1 MGKSNRARVVVTG
14 MGAITALGLNVK
26 DTWQG
31 LVEGRSGIG
40 PITQFDASTYPIR
53 IAGEVKGFDPGEY
66 MSARE
71 AKRMARF
78 SQFAV
83 AAAKMALEDAELN
96 VEESNAEDMGV
107 VVGTGIGGGLIETE
121 RVHLI
126 LLNKGVRRV
135 PPLFVPSMMPNAAA
149 HHVGC
154 AFGIKG
160 YASTIVTACA
170 SGTQAIGEGARAI
183 RDGSARIVVAGGT
196 EATVCALALAGIFAM
211 RAISTRNDEP
221 ERASRPFDAERD
233 GFVASEG
240 GAILILEDL
249 DHALA
254 RGARIHAEVLGYGVS
269 SDAYHV
275 SAPDPEGAGSALAMR
290 RAIADAGLKPEDVQY
305 INAHATATPIGDP
318 AEVAAI
324 KRVFGSRAYEIPVNA
339 TKSMI
344 GHLLGAAG
352 AVEAI
357 ATIMTMQDGILH
369 PTINYENPDPQ
380 CDLDCVP
387 NEARKAHVDIA
398 LSNSFG
404 FGGQNACLVFGSWKA

>member
-1 MGKSNRARVVVTG
+1 MDDGKKARVVVTG
-14 MGAITALGLNVK
+14 MGAITPLGLNVK
-26 DTWQG
+26 DTWQA

-40 PITQFDASTYPIR
+40 RITDFDPSPYPTQ

-66 MSARE
+66 ME
-71 AKRMARF
+71 AKEARRMARF

-83 AAAKMALEDAELN
+83 AAAEMALEDAGFT
-96 VEESNAEDMGV
+96 VEGSNAEDAGV
-107 VVGTGIGGGLIETE
+107 VLGTGIGGGLIEGE
-121 RVHLI
+121 KAHHI
-126 LLNKGVRRV
+126 LLDKGVRRV
-135 PPLFVPSMMPNAAA
+135 PPLFIPSMIPNAAA
-149 HHVGC
+149 HHVAC

-160 YASTIVTACA
+160 YTSTVIAACA
-170 SGTQAIGEGARAI
+170 SGNQAIGEGARAI
-183 RDGSARIVVAGGT
+183 RDGYAQVVVAGAT
-196 EATVCALALAGIFAM
+196 ESTMCELALAGICAM
-211 RAISTRNDEP
+211 RAVSTRNDEP

-240 GAILILEDL
+240 CGILILENL

-254 RGARIHAEVLGYGVS
+254 RGPRIYAEVLGYGVS

-275 SAPDPEGAGSALAMR
+275 SAPDPQGVGSALAMR
-290 RAIADAGLKPEDVQY
+290 LAIADAGLEPEDIDY

-318 AEVAAI
+318 AEVVAI
-324 KRVFGSRAYEIPVNA
+324 KNVFGSRAYEIPVNA

-344 GHLLGAAG
+344 GHLMGAAG

-357 ATIMTMQDGILH
+357 ATIMTIQDGILH
-369 PTINYENPDPQ
+369 PTINYETPDPQ

-387 NEARKAHVDIA
+387 NQARRAEVDIA

-404 FGGQNACLVFGSWKA
+404 FGGQNACVVFGRYR

>member
-1 MGKSNRARVVVTG
+1 MHRGERTRVVVTG
-14 MGAITALGLNVK
+14 MGAVTPLGLNVK

-40 PITQFDASTYPIR
+40 PITAFDPSPYPVQIM
-53 IAGEVKGFDPGEY
+53 GEVKGFDPGEY
-66 MSARE
+66 VGRKE
-71 AKRMARF
+71 AKRMSRF

-83 AAAKMALEDAELN
+83 AAAKMAVEDAKLTID
-96 VEESNAEDMGV
+96 ESNAEDVGV
-107 VVGTGIGGGLIETE
+107 VMGTAIGGGLIDTE

-135 PPLFVPSMMPNAAA
+135 PPLFVPSMLPNAAA
-149 HHVGC
+149 HHVAS
-154 AFGIKG
+154 AFGITG
-160 YASTIVTACA
+160 YTSTAVTACA
-170 SGTQAIGEGARAI
+170 AGTQAIGEGARAI
-183 RDGSARIVVAGGT
+183 RDGSAQVVLAGGT
-196 EATVCALALAGIFAM
+196 ESTVCGLALAGISAM
-211 RAISTRNDEP
+211 RALSTRNDEP

-233 GFVASEG
+233 GFAASEG
-240 GAILILEDL
+240 CGMLILERL
-249 DHALA
+249 DQALA
-254 RGARIHAEVLGYGVS
+254 RGARIYAEVFGYGVS

-275 SAPDPEGAGSALAMR
+275 SAPNPEGTGAALAMR
-290 RAIADAGLKPEDVQY
+290 RAIADAGLTPEDIQY

-318 AEVAAI
+318 AEVVAI
-324 KRVFGSRAYEIPVNA
+324 KEVFGPRAYEIPVNA

-369 PTINYENPDPQ
+369 PTINYETPDPA

-404 FGGQNACLVFGSWKA
+404 FGGQNACLVFGSWEA